1 MKWAAAAAPPPPH
14 YHKACSEEANFMMNF
29 SRTKEKMRIYFGF
42 RRLRLMSR
50 QRHQWSSGGQHQLT
64 LLFFTLS
71 TFLVLP
77 VGGRFGSPP
86 TVMQIKD
93 EQMMM
98 SMSGGSSGNSG
109 SESSMVLINYSGPQ
123 PSDKFISCHFNP
135 GCFCKYDQKTEIYD
149 ALRTLWQL
157 VGFNETSFYSAV
169 SVLQREI
176 RSDPTTT
183 YFFPE
188 SDLHKLAAQL
198 LQHSG
203 SLHSYS
209 SHHARP
215 GLESGPIFE
224 FVCLAVPLAV
234 IPTGEY
240 TCMRKKWIFITQ
252 VILFNWK
259 KSERKK

>member
-1 MKWAAAAAPPPPH
+1 
-14 YHKACSEEANFMMNF
+14 MMNF

-42 RRLRLMSR
+42 RRLRLMNRRRR
-50 QRHQWSSGGQHQLT
+50 QWNSGGQHQLT

-98 SMSGGSSGNSG
+98 SMSGGDSSGNSA
-109 SESSMVLINYSGPQ
+109 SSMVLINYSGPQ
-123 PSDKFISCHFNP
+123 PSEKFIPCHFNP
-135 GCFCKYDQKTEIYD
+135 GCFCKYDQRTEIYD
-149 ALRTLWQL
+149 AIRTLWQL
-157 VGFNETSFYSAV
+157 AGFNTTSFYSAV
-169 SVLQREI
+169 SILQRDL
-176 RSDPTTT
+176 RNDPTTT

-188 SDLHKLAAQL
+188 SEIVTLAQNVKEER
-198 LQHSG
+198 SF
-203 SLHSYS
+203 HSYS
-209 SHHARP
+209 SHNARP

-240 TCMRKKWIFITQ
+240 I
-252 VILFNWK
+252 
-259 KSERKK
+259 